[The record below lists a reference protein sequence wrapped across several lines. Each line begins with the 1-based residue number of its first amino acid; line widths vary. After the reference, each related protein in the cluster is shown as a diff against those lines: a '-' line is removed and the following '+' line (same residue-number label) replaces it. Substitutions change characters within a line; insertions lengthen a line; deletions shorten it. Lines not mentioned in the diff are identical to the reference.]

1 VKIHNLYYWADAF
14 RAPDVEKLQV
24 PVRYDPFDAGT
35 AYAFVNKQWT
45 ECHSEYFTVFHGR
58 SEKEMMLAT
67 QEMRKLSQG
76 HSGEFT
82 VTSRKLAE
90 FLESVQAEELLL
102 EQRLTDAETQD
113 GKVSHT
119 PPPKPGSPPERDRC
133 EPTPDFAA
141 LQSYGSF

>member
-1 VKIHNLYYWADAF
+1 MKIHNLYYWADAF

-67 QEMRKLSQG
+67 EEMRKSMQHHQASSLSHLGNWRSFWILSKRRKSCWSSASATWNRRRARRPLRWCREQP
-76 HSGEFT
+76 SLPNT
-82 VTSRKLAE
+82 VR
-90 FLESVQAEELLL
+90 LL
-102 EQRLTDAETQD
+102 
-113 GKVSHT
+113 
-119 PPPKPGSPPERDRC
+119 
-133 EPTPDFAA
+133 
-141 LQSYGSF
+141 